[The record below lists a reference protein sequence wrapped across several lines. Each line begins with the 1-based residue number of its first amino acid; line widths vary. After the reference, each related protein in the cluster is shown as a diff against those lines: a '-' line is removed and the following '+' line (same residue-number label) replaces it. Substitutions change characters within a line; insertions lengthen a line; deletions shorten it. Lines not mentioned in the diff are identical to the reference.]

1 MNDLDL
7 FSHSPS
13 LNLTDHQ
20 HEPPIF
26 SSTPLVIVEKPASSS
41 TSSSFFLPLTEN
53 TQNNEQLIKLNEVCS
68 TKDFLF
74 FSLSFLGSLST
85 WFIRFCSNNIKYRS
99 NIIRMSSI
107 S

>member
-7 FSHSPS
+7 FSNSPS

-26 SSTPLVIVEKPASSS
+26 SSTPLVIVEKPPPSS

-53 TQNNEQLIKLNEVCS
+53 TYNNDQLIKLNEVCLP
-68 TKDFLF
+68 KLDFLHKKF
-74 FSLSFLGSLST
+74 HSRIFVYSVYLILYQ
-85 WFIRFCSNNIKYRS
+85 KH
-99 NIIRMSSI
+99 
-107 S
+107 

>member
-7 FSHSPS
+7 FSNSPS

-26 SSTPLVIVEKPASSS
+26 SSTPLVIVEKPPSSS

-53 TQNNEQLIKLNEVCS
+53 TYNNDQLIKLNEVCLP
-68 TKDFLF
+68 KLNFLHKN
-74 FSLSFLGSLST
+74 SILGSLST
-85 WFIRFCSNNIKYRS
+85 RFI
-99 NIIRMSSI
+99 
-107 S
+107 